1 MQKEHWDIDWEQ
13 GESSEW
19 LFEFGSHVKH
29 PSSYS
34 LGNLYKYFS
43 KV

>member
-19 LFEFGSHVKH
+19 L
-29 PSSYS
+29 S
-34 LGNLYKYFS
+34 LGHMWNIQ
-43 KV
+43 VVIH